1 MRSLL
6 ARRNPLS
13 ASGRIP
19 NVRHSAA
26 GRHWEANEHG
36 RGIMIWRGNRGQRRL
51 PALIAMLAA
60 IMLLAACGGGDATA
74 TLDPVTTTTTTT
86 TAAPASAATTSTTS
100 SDSVVTSATTAPDS
114 TTTTAA
120 ATATTVVTT
129 TTTPGSTT
137 AAQPATTTAASTAS
151 ESPRVA
157 ASPAASPTIGSAERY
172 AIIPE
177 QSTATYH
184 VNETFVG
191 QGLSTAT
198 GSTSAISGDIFINK
212 TKPSA
217 STIGTITVDIST
229 LTSDRSQR
237 DDAIRGN
244 WLESKKYP
252 TATFVTKRIEGLPDT
267 SYTDGQQLN
276 FKIIGDLTVRTVT
289 KEVTF
294 DATGKVV
301 GDTFT
306 GTAHTTFNMT
316 DFGFDPPSIF
326 GVLKAENGVILD
338 LAIQAKRTP

>member
-1 MRSLL
+1 
-6 ARRNPLS
+6 
-13 ASGRIP
+13 
-19 NVRHSAA
+19 
-26 GRHWEANEHG
+26 
-36 RGIMIWRGNRGQRRL
+36 MIWTGKRRQRRV
-51 PALIAMLAA
+51 PALLVVLAA
-60 IMLLAACGGGDATA
+60 LILLAACGGGGATV
-74 TLDPVTTTTTTT
+74 TLDPVATPTATTRADPASVATPSTTTSSDNTVTSATMSPDSTTTTTAPATANPAPTATSPGSTTTTT
-86 TAAPASAATTSTTS
+86 TAQLATTS
-100 SDSVVTSATTAPDS
+100 V
-114 TTTTAA
+114 
-120 ATATTVVTT
+120 
-129 TTTPGSTT
+129 
-137 AAQPATTTAASTAS
+137 ASTAS

-172 AIIPE
+172 AIVPE

-191 QGLSTAT
+191 QGLSTAV
-198 GSTSAISGDIFINK
+198 GSTNAITGDIFINK
-212 TKPSA
+212 TQPSA
-217 STIGTITVDIST
+217 STIGTITVDISK
-229 LTSDRSQR
+229 LASDRSQR

-252 TATFVTKRIEGLPDT
+252 TATFVAKRLEGLPDAP
-267 SYTDGQQLN
+267 YTDGQQLT
-276 FKIIGDLTVRTVT
+276 FKIIGDLTIRTVT

-338 LAIQAKRTP
+338 LAIEAKRTP

>member
-1 MRSLL
+1 
-6 ARRNPLS
+6 
-13 ASGRIP
+13 
-19 NVRHSAA
+19 
-26 GRHWEANEHG
+26 
-36 RGIMIWRGNRGQRRL
+36 MIWRGKRGQRRL
-51 PALIAMLAA
+51 AALIALLAA
-60 IMLLAACGGGDATA
+60 PMLLAACGGGGATA
-74 TLDPVTTTTTTT
+74 TLDPVTTTTATT
-86 TAAPASAATTSTTS
+86 TAAPGDAATTSTTTS
-100 SDSVVTSATTAPDS
+100 SASVVTSATTAPDS
-114 TTTTAA
+114 TTTTTTAATA
-120 ATATTVVTT
+120 ATATTTTAAGSTT
-129 TTTPGSTT
+129 TTV
-137 AAQPATTTAASTAS
+137 AQPTTTTATSTAS

-157 ASPAASPTIGSAERY
+157 ASPAATPIIGSAERY

-212 TKPSA
+212 SKPSA

-252 TATFVTKRIEGLPDT
+252 TATFVAKRLEGLPDT
-267 SYTDGQQLN
+267 PYTDGQPLT

-294 DATGKVV
+294 DATGKIV
-301 GDTFT
+301 GDLFT

-338 LAIQAKRTP
+338 LAIQAKHTP